1 MLEAEHLIHAATLQ
15 RLEVVFFLF
24 VFPFYFYFF
33 AKIARLRSRR
43 TEGESREMETFEKAI
58 ELLRQLYLSAGETAE
73 PYVARW
79 HGQALAQK
87 GQALETD
94 GEKQE
99 ALEAVVE
106 GELEFVAI
114 AFPRYACSSRTRFER
129 QELFFF
135 FWRKKALKSWASLP
149 DKMERNRS

>member
-1 MLEAEHLIHAATLQ
+1 VLEAEHLIHAATLQ

-24 VFPFYFYFF
+24 FSLVIIIIIF
-33 AKIARLRSRR
+33 AKISRFHSRR
-43 TEGESREMETFEKAI
+43 TEGKSREMETFEKAI
-58 ELLRQLYLSAGETAE
+58 ELLRQLYLAVGEIAG

-106 GELEFVAI
+106 GKLELAAIVFLGRLAVAG
-114 AFPRYACSSRTRFER
+114 RDLKQRNLLSSSFRAIR
-129 QELFFF
+129 
-135 FWRKKALKSWASLP
+135 A
-149 DKMERNRS
+149 